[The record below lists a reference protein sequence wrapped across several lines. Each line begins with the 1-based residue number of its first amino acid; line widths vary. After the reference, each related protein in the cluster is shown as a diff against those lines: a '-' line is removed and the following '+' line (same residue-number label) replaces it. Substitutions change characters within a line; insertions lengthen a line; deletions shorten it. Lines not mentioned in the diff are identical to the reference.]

1 MSRSEQADLGR
12 RNLSRQLSW
21 LSAPRRLKGTD
32 IMKGMNRAVRLMM
45 SAALMLV
52 LGTVGLAQPLSEEVR
67 ALAVRWLFTDC
78 GLGTSLRDDLRKAA
92 SPALESFFLDALH
105 SGPDS
110 GQMSELEEAAARRY
124 EQRQQALKRPQS
136 LGLSSQ
142 DLEQA
147 RKVTRAD
154 FIAQEKKDFDLRY
167 RSQAISGLAITRG
180 AKAKAELQKISK
192 DEKSPLRSSAQQAL
206 AELQPRK

>member
-1 MSRSEQADLGR
+1 
-12 RNLSRQLSW
+12 
-21 LSAPRRLKGTD
+21 
-32 IMKGMNRAVRLMM
+32 MKNMNRAIRLMI
-45 SAALMLV
+45 SATLLLALAP
-52 LGTVGLAQPLSEEVR
+52 VGLAQPLSEEVR
-67 ALAVRWLFTDC
+67 AMAVRWLFTDC
-78 GLGTSLRDDLRKAA
+78 GLGSSLRGDLRKAA

-110 GQMSELEEAAARRY
+110 GQISQLEQAAGRRY

-136 LGLSSQ
+136 LGLSPQ

-147 RKVTRAD
+147 RKLTRED

-167 RSQAISGLAITRG
+167 RSHAISGLALTG
-180 AKAKAELQKISK
+180 GTKAKAELQKVSK
-192 DEKSPLRSSAQQAL
+192 DEKSPLRTSAQQAL